1 MKIIKT
7 NLLITLIFYG
17 ITQQIVIADSIDF
30 EKKVLPILQEK
41 CWGCHSS
48 RIKAPDAGLLLD
60 TPQNIL
66 NGTLYGPVISKSDA
80 KSSILVERI
89 EMDPNKRGIMPP
101 KGKGD
106 PCSPQ
111 EIQIIKDWINE
122 GAQFKG
128 WLGYKKP
135 KVEYQ
140 VKDQKNNSVLSAF
153 AYGKNPDNP
162 LLNLN
167 PMPNYRMVVMQ
178 SYAKSKSEQIDKFV
192 YNFRNE
198 NNISHPKII
207 NDKIFLRRAYLGI
220 IGRIPTVKESM
231 RFLSSNKNN
240 KRSLLIDELLNSEGY
255 VSNWF
260 HFWADLLKV
269 DSTKRNITASVYY
282 AEWIKQALRSNMPY
296 DLLVKNL
303 ITATGMPHQNGATG
317 WIASDENMRPDH
329 MANTVQA
336 FLGCQIQCA
345 QCHDHP
351 FDRWNQYEFQSMVSY
366 YAGVQYNI
374 PGGNQ
379 VFIRKAERANADDKL
394 TPKQDRFFRYMG
406 GKYILSIWEPNF
418 QKWHTLPFDYQ
429 YADAMPRQ
437 ALRPKV
443 MYGEQPHINE
453 SPRKAFATWV
463 TSDENNLFSETLI
476 NRLWKH
482 LMGVGLIEPIDEIKY
497 STEPSMPELMEFLS
511 EMVIEFD
518 YNLKDIL
525 KVLYNTKTWQMDT
538 IAYDLPENLA
548 EYKYE
553 GRPLM
558 RMTGEQI
565 WDSIMTLIV
574 VDADQRKGHGS
585 KFVTDEYRKMLDEAI
600 TMPIEKFIKTFSD
613 EKIDAIRKDERE
625 KTKEAYKI
633 FLTNNEGKRQR
644 ESKIYSSYNFSSW
657 SDEHMTDPRWKG
669 IDRGFVLAY
678 ELPSPAP
685 GYHFIRQFGQSD
697 RQTIASGTEDPNV
710 TQSLVLL
717 NGPIYYALNRKP
729 SLLQQNLSYAKSN
742 DQRIT
747 LLFRSILSRNPT
759 EDDLSLSSKVINDNG
774 TYHGT
779 KMITWSLLNTREF
792 IYIQ

>member
-1 MKIIKT
+1 
-7 NLLITLIFYG
+7 
-17 ITQQIVIADSIDF
+17 
-30 EKKVLPILQEK
+30 
-41 CWGCHSS
+41 
-48 RIKAPDAGLLLD
+48 
-60 TPQNIL
+60 
-66 NGTLYGPVISKSDA
+66 
-80 KSSILVERI
+80 
-89 EMDPNKRGIMPP
+89 MDPNKRGIMPP

-111 EIQIIKDWINE
+111 EIQIIKDWIDE

-140 VKDQKNNSVLSAF
+140 VKDQKNNSALSAF

-162 LLNLN
+162 SLDLS

-178 SYAKSKSEQIDKFV
+178 SYAKSKSEQIDKLV

-351 FDRWNQYEFQSMVSY
+351 LIDGTNMNFKVWFLIMQEF
-366 YAGVQYNI
+366 NI
-374 PGGNQ
+374 I
-379 VFIRKAERANADDKL
+379 FREEIKFLFEKL
-394 TPKQDRFFRYMG
+394 NELMLTINLLLNKIGFLDIW

-443 MYGEQPHINE
+443 MYGEQPHIND

-482 LMGVGLIEPIDEIKY
+482 LMGVGLI
-497 STEPSMPELMEFLS
+497 
-511 EMVIEFD
+511 
-518 YNLKDIL
+518 
-525 KVLYNTKTWQMDT
+525 
-538 IAYDLPENLA
+538 
-548 EYKYE
+548 
-553 GRPLM
+553 
-558 RMTGEQI
+558 
-565 WDSIMTLIV
+565 
-574 VDADQRKGHGS
+574 
-585 KFVTDEYRKMLDEAI
+585 
-600 TMPIEKFIKTFSD
+600 
-613 EKIDAIRKDERE
+613 
-625 KTKEAYKI
+625 
-633 FLTNNEGKRQR
+633 
-644 ESKIYSSYNFSSW
+644 
-657 SDEHMTDPRWKG
+657 
-669 IDRGFVLAY
+669 
-678 ELPSPAP
+678 
-685 GYHFIRQFGQSD
+685 
-697 RQTIASGTEDPNV
+697 
-710 TQSLVLL
+710 
-717 NGPIYYALNRKP
+717 
-729 SLLQQNLSYAKSN
+729 
-742 DQRIT
+742 
-747 LLFRSILSRNPT
+747 
-759 EDDLSLSSKVINDNG
+759 
-774 TYHGT
+774 
-779 KMITWSLLNTREF
+779 
-792 IYIQ
+792 